1 MGPLHPW
8 IYEYYIDPIVYDTGY
23 NPVNTVTW
31 ALILGLM
38 LLAVMRLFRR
48 LDIRIDE
55 RFVLSTIPY
64 ILAGS
69 SLRVVEDADLLAA
82 PLKYLLITPLIY
94 FLVTAVALSALVFF
108 KGAMRERYLS
118 GYAAVGLCWTG
129 ANLILLATQ
138 GGGSLWIPA
147 VIILMGSAA
156 SLAVWAVVYRQG
168 LRLLSDSL
176 PLLVLWAHMTDAAST
191 YVGVDW
197 FGYHEKHVLPNF
209 LIDLSGTALVMFPL
223 KLLIII
229 PVLALIDGTLRDDPS
244 LRNLTLLA
252 LLTLGLAPALR
263 NTLRLTLGV

>member
-1 MGPLHPW
+1 MGRLHPW

-31 ALILGLM
+31 ALVLGLM
-38 LLAVMRLFRR
+38 LIGVMRLFRR

-55 RFVLSTIPY
+55 PFVLSTTAY

-69 SLRVVEDADLLAA
+69 TLRVVEDADLLAA

-94 FLVTAVALSALVFF
+94 FLVAAVALSALVFF
-108 KGAMRERYLS
+108 KTAVKERYLF

-129 ANLILLATQ
+129 ANLILLASL
-138 GGGSLWIPA
+138 GGGSLAIPA
-147 VIILMGSAA
+147 VIIMVGSSAA
-156 SLAVWAVVYRQG
+156 LAAWAVGRWLDFQ
-168 LRLLSDSL
+168 LLSDRL
-176 PLLVLWAHMTDAAST
+176 NLLILWAHMMDATST
-191 YVGVDW
+191 YFGVDW

-229 PVLALIDGTLRDDPS
+229 PILALIEGGLRDDPS

-263 NTLRLTLGV
+263 NTIRLTLGV

>member
-1 MGPLHPW
+1 LHPW

-23 NPVNTVTW
+23 NPVNTITW
-31 ALILGLM
+31 ALVLGLM

-55 RFVLSTIPY
+55 RFVLSTTPY

-69 SLRVVEDADLLAA
+69 SLRVVEDANLLIA

-94 FLVTAVALSALVFF
+94 FLVAAVALSALVFSWW
-108 KGAMRERYLS
+108 AMKERYLF
-118 GYAAVGLCWTG
+118 GYAAVGLFWTG
-129 ANLILLATQ
+129 ANLILLDTQ
-138 GGGSLWIPA
+138 GGGSLAIPA
-147 VIILMGSAA
+147 VIIVMGSAA
-156 SLAVWAVVYRQG
+156 ALAVWAVGRS
-168 LRLLSDSL
+168 LRFRLLSDRL
-176 PLLVLWAHMTDAAST
+176 NLLILWAHMMDATST

-197 FGYHEKHVLPNF
+197 FGYHEKHVLPDY

-229 PVLALIDGTLRDDPS
+229 PVLALIDGGLREDPS

-263 NTLRLTLGV
+263 NTIRLSLGI

>member
-1 MGPLHPW
+1 MHPW
-8 IYEYYIDPIVYDTGY
+8 IYEYYIDPIVNDTGY

-31 ALILGLM
+31 ALVLGLM

-55 RFVLSTIPY
+55 RFVLSTTPY
-64 ILAGS
+64 ILAGA
-69 SLRVVEDADLLAA
+69 SLRVVEDADLLTA

-94 FLVTAVALSALVFF
+94 FLVAAVALSALVFF
-108 KGAMRERYLS
+108 KAAMKERYLS
-118 GYAAVGLCWTG
+118 GYAAVGLFWTG

-138 GGGSLWIPA
+138 GGGSLAIPA
-147 VIILMGSAA
+147 VIIMVGSATA
-156 SLAVWAVVYRQG
+156 LAVWVVGRS
-168 LRLLSDSL
+168 LRFRLLSDRL
-176 PLLVLWAHMTDAAST
+176 NLLILWAHMMDATST

-197 FGYHEKHVLPNF
+197 FGYHEKHVLPDY

-223 KLLIII
+223 KLLIIL
-229 PVLALIDGTLRDDPS
+229 PVLALIDGGLREDPS

-263 NTLRLTLGV
+263 NTIRLSLGI